1 MKSIS
6 AQSLH
11 TAVVDMILQ
20 SNRSIR
26 PDVLQ
31 AFKKSYQAESA
42 PVAQEILR
50 QLLENAEYAQ
60 SSGLP
65 LCQDCGAAV
74 FFVEHG
80 EDVRIEG
87 STLVE
92 LLNKATIEAYDK
104 GSLRKSIC
112 HPFSRKNTGD
122 NTPAM
127 IHTELVP
134 GDKISIRYMAK
145 GGGSENMSRATMLTP
160 AQGWKGIKDFV
171 VTRMA
176 EAGPNPCPP
185 TIVGVG
191 VGGTFD
197 IVPSLAKKALFRP
210 IDEVNPNPELAAM
223 EQELFEAVN
232 ALGIGPMG
240 LGGKTTCLAV
250 KMEIMPCHIAS
261 LPVAINV
268 QCHSSRH
275 AEVIL

>member
-1 MKSIS
+1 MKSIK
-6 AQSLH
+6 AHSLH
-11 TAVVDMILQ
+11 SAVVDMIL
-20 SNRSIR
+20 RAHRTIR
-26 PDVLQ
+26 PDVLE
-31 AFKKSYQAESA
+31 AFQKSYQLETLESA
-42 PVAQEILR
+42 RETLR
-50 QLLENAEYAQ
+50 QLMENAEYAQ

-65 LCQDCGAAV
+65 LCQDCGASV

-80 EDVRIEG
+80 EDVRLEG
-87 STLVE
+87 GTLVD
-92 LLNKATIEAYDK
+92 LLNKATVEAYDK

-112 HPFSRKNTGD
+112 HPFTRKNTGD

-134 GDKISIRYMAK
+134 GDTLRIRYMAK

-171 VTRMA
+171 ITRMA
-176 EAGPNPCPP
+176 ESGPNPCPP

-197 IVPSLAKKALFRP
+197 IVPSLAKQALFRP
-210 IDEVNPNPELAAM
+210 IPVPNADPEIASM
-223 EQELFEAVN
+223 EQELYDAIN

-240 LGGKTTCLAV
+240 LGGKTSCLAV

-275 AEVIL
+275 EEVIL

>member
-1 MKSIS
+1 MKSIN
-6 AQSLH
+6 AETLH
-11 TAVVDMILQ
+11 RAVVDMILQ
-20 SNRSIR
+20 SNRLIR
-26 PDVLQ
+26 DDVLEALQ
-31 AFKKSYQAESA
+31 NGHKAETA
-42 PVAQEILR
+42 PAAQEVLR
-50 QLLENAEYAQ
+50 QLLENADYAK

-65 LCQDCGAAV
+65 LCQDCGVAV
-74 FFVEHG
+74 FFVEYG
-80 EDVRIEG
+80 EDAHIEG
-87 STLVE
+87 GSLVE
-92 LLNKATIEAYDK
+92 CLNKATVEAYEK
-104 GSLRKSIC
+104 GSLRKSVC
-112 HPFSRKNTGD
+112 HPFTRVNTNN

-127 IHTELVP
+127 IHTEVVP
-134 GDKISIRYMAK
+134 GDTIRIRYMAK
-145 GGGSENMSRATMLTP
+145 GGGSENMSRATMLVP

-171 VTRMA
+171 VQRMA

-197 IVPSLAKKALFRP
+197 LVPSLAKKALFRP
-210 IDEVNPNPELAAM
+210 IPQPNPDPEVAAM
-223 EQELFEAVN
+223 EQELFEAIN

-275 AEVIL
+275 AEVIV

>member
-11 TAVVDMILQ
+11 TAVVDMILH
-20 SNRSIR
+20 SNRTIR
-26 PDVLQ
+26 PDVLT
-31 AFKKSYQAESA
+31 AFKKSYQAEST
-42 PVAQEILR
+42 PVAQEIMR

-87 STLVE
+87 DTLVA
-92 LLNKATIEAYDK
+92 LLNKATIEAYEK

-112 HPFSRKNTGD
+112 HPFSRKNTGN

-134 GDKISIRYMAK
+134 GDTISIRYMAK

-210 IDEVNPNPELAAM
+210 IDEPNPDPELAAL

-240 LGGKTTCLAV
+240 LGGTTSCLAV
-250 KMEIMPCHIAS
+250 KIEIMPCHIAS